1 MFAKLGRILLEFEF
15 LLDFLSILA
24 RPVHFAS
31 LRVLEFY
38 QIIL

>member
-1 MFAKLGRILLEFEF
+1 MLSKLGRILLKFEF
-15 LLDFLSILA
+15 LLDFLAVLA
-24 RPVHFAS
+24 GPVHFAS